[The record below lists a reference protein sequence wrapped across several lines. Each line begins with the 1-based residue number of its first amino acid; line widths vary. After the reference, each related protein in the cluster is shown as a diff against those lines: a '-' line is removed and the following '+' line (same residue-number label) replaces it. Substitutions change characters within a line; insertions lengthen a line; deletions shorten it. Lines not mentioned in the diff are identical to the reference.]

1 MENVNDF
8 IDFVHYDLSIGC
20 PRIKKLKMAHLNVL
34 CNETAARYLKDIN
47 DQLEGRTFFNDAQTL
62 AFYDVIKI
70 HTISR
75 MVVDQLYDAYFML
88 YYQAMYMHR
97 YYSKHNNIVCTTLIH

>member
-1 MENVNDF
+1 MENINEF

-20 PRIKKLKMAHLNVL
+20 PRIKHLKIPHLNVL
-34 CNETAARYLKDIN
+34 CNETSAIYLQNIN
-47 DQLEGRTFFNDAQTL
+47 DQLEGRTFFNDAQSL

-88 YYQAMYMHR
+88 YYQAMYMHQ
-97 YYSKHNNIVCTTLIH
+97 YYSKQKNNICTK